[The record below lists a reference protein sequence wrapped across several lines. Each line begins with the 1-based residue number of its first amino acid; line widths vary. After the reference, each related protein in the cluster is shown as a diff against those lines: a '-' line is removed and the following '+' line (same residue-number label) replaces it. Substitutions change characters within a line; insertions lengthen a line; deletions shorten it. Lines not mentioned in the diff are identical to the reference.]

1 MKPTLRSSAVLAAS
15 VALVTCAAVFAQTSA
30 SATTGSISIAS
41 PKAGSSFS
49 LKRTPSF
56 AVAGT
61 VVFVPATQGSTKF
74 FLRRDACGSSDPSA
88 PDNPHMSVVAGNP
101 DGGDGCGS
109 LLYITGL
116 TSQNT
121 SLFTTSYPATDGVPF
136 LFDATR
142 TIQGAI
148 DVESYQGVS
157 GTGGKGAGEITADAT
172 LDGIANSAVQTFGSD
187 SETAMIAPGAIDTA
201 IPFTIKLG
209 SDLNEANVGAI
220 ALNLRFEGPY
230 AGSGFVGLSGKS
242 YVTVPTVSASS
253 ARSVQ
258 ISVDDPSFSKPVTTT
273 LNSSFTGWSSMLPTP
288 AVGTHT
294 IYARA
299 VQGGATLATASTAIT
314 IKR

>member
-1 MKPTLRSSAVLAAS
+1 MKLTLRASAALAAS

-30 SATTGSISIAS
+30 SATAGAISITS
-41 PKAGSSFS
+41 PRSGSSLS
-49 LKRTPSF
+49 LKRTPSLS
-56 AVAGT
+56 VAGT
-61 VVFVPATQGSTKF
+61 VAFAPVTQGSTRF
-74 FLRRDACGSSDPSA
+74 YLRRDACGSSDPSA

-121 SLFTTSYPATDGVPF
+121 SLYTTGYPASDGVPF

-142 TIQGAI
+142 TIQGVI

-157 GTGGKGAGEITADAT
+157 GTGGKGAGEITADVS
-172 LDGIANSAVQTFGSD
+172 LDGIANSEVQTFGSD
-187 SETAMIAPGAIDTA
+187 SETAMIAPGATDVA
-201 IPFTIKLG
+201 IPFTITLG

-258 ISVDDPSFSKPVTTT
+258 ISVDDPSFANPVATT
-273 LNSSFTGWSSMLPTP
+273 LSSSLTGWSTTIPTP
-288 AVGTHT
+288 KVGTHT

-314 IKR
+314 VKR